1 MERKIKYD
9 YAFKLECVKLVL
21 EKCYSSNYVSVE
33 KGIER
38 SNLRK
43 WIGFYKYYG
52 AIGLLPRKNQS
63 YSVAFKLKVLKAIDK
78 DSLSLRDSSLK
89 FNIPDTGIIFKWKK
103 DFANFGLEGL
113 QLKTKGR
120 PRTMNNNNKRKKRKS
135 DKPLTREEELL
146 LENEKLRCENELL
159 KKLQALIQAEEKAT
173 KRKP

>member
-21 EKCYSSNYVSVE
+21 EKHYSCNYVSIE
-33 KGIER
+33 KGLER

-43 WIGFYKYYG
+43 WIGFYKEYG

-63 YSVAFKLKVLKAIDK
+63 YSLDFKLEVLKAIDK
-78 DSLSLRDSSLK
+78 DSLSLRAASVK
-89 FNIPDTGIIFKWKK
+89 FNIPDTSIIVKWKK
-103 DFANFGLEGL
+103 DFANFGLVTL
-113 QLKTKGR
+113 QPKTRGR
-120 PRTMNNNNKRKKRKS
+120 PKTMNDNKRKKRKS

-146 LENEKLRCENELL
+146 LEIEALRCENELL
-159 KKLQALIQAEEKAT
+159 KKLQALIQAEEKAR